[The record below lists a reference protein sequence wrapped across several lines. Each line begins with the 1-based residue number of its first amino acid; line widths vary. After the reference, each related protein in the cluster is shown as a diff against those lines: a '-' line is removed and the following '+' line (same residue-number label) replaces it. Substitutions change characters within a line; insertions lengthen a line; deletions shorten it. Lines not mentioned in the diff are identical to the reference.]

1 MPVLFCTA
9 VMLGKQVKVND
20 QHPLSI
26 RCCARHWGG
35 SGDRGK
41 EEPVPRSGLE
51 GESLRFSLSV
61 AGTEVVRGGC
71 YPSPGCRER
80 LLGVVTSARV
90 SRAVGLGGRGPHGG
104 PSLLWTQVI
113 CVQLPNS
120 VSGEKKTEDSI

>member
-20 QHPLSI
+20 QHALSI
-26 RCCARHWGG
+26 RCCAGG

-120 VSGEKKTEDSI
+120 VSGEKKTKDSI